1 MKALSDKEITEFL
14 SLRLTQWILDQG
26 FIRRDFKFKNFV
38 EAFSF
43 MTSVALEAEKMNHHP
58 DWSNVYNKVS
68 VTLQTHDASG
78 ITNRDLDL
86 AQTIDRL
93 YILYV

>member
-14 SLRLTQWILDQG
+14 SLRLTQWRLDQG

-68 VTLQTHDASG
+68 VTLQTHDANG